1 MSLLTPVRM
10 MVSSQD
16 GWDELARSHPSLG
29 ASFAKV
35 VLPASLLGSAMIL
48 YAAYFH
54 ADVYAPAVPFR
65 HWLYI
70 ALLFLLVSW
79 LCVSLMAYVIQ
90 HAVRST
96 RPLAYRDCYRLAA
109 IAPLPIW
116 LSALTLM
123 VPSPLFNMLA
133 GVAGLFA
140 SAGLILHGLDALFEH
155 DHWVRT
161 LSVTYTVFSVGAL
174 VWAMV
179 IGLLVLPLL

>member
-10 MVSSQD
+10 MMSSHD
-16 GWDELARSHPSLG
+16 GWGELAKSHPSLG

-35 VLPASLLGSAMIL
+35 VLPPSLLGSMMIL

-65 HWLYI
+65 HWQYI

-79 LCVSLMAYVIQ
+79 LCVHLMAYVIRLSV
-90 HAVRST
+90 HTER
-96 RPLAYRDCYRLAA
+96 RPAYRDCYRLAA

-116 LSALTLM
+116 LSALTLL

-133 GVAGLFA
+133 GVAGLLA
-140 SAGLILHGLDALFEH
+140 SSGLIFHGLDALFEH
-155 DHWVRT
+155 DDSIRT
-161 LSVTYTVFSVGAL
+161 LSLTHTIFSVGAL

-179 IGLLVLPLL
+179 VGLLVLPLL